1 VGNAN
6 SFLFNLSFRVSYWL
20 IASTVVVLTLIA
32 LIVDRVQLTLSLVFA
47 VEIVQ
52 LVANLIVAAMYIII
66 SKSCLDLVL
75 VVFATK

>member
-6 SFLFNLSFRVSYWL
+6 SVLFNLSFRVSYWL
-20 IASTVVVLTLIA
+20 VAGAVVIPTLIA
-32 LIVDRVQLTLSLVFA
+32 LIVDRFQLTLTLVFA

-66 SKSCLDLVL
+66 SKSCYIF
-75 VVFATK
+75 VFGCFCD